1 MTDEEKLIMLQN
13 LIDSIESESKSSIAI
28 LWIITENGVKEI
40 NTREELEKYLG
51 YKLWEND

>member
-1 MTDEEKLIMLQN
+1 MTDEEKLIMFQN
-13 LIDSIESESKSSIAI
+13 LIDSIESKSKSSIAI